1 MLLKK
6 NVVAD
11 ISNTLEHQGYLVES
25 VLPGFDYDT
34 GIFSKF
40 DIIAIR
46 QGNDA
51 VDVRLIKVSSSV
63 EDSKEYKD
71 IEKNF
76 KMVSIE
82 AYKMGE
88 KGRGLHLYKLIDGKW
103 RKVLNPEYSHYLR
116 NVDARQE
123 IVWGDKGTLFITDES
138 MLFVSGILKKPGK
151 YKRVDYLIREGVLDI
166 HLWEVEE

>member
-11 ISNTLEHQGYLVES
+11 ISDTLEHQGYLVES
-25 VLPGFDYDT
+25 VLLGFNYDT

-51 VDVRLIKVSSSV
+51 IDVRLIKVSSSV

-88 KGRGLHLYKLIDGKW
+88 KGRGL
-103 RKVLNPEYSHYLR
+103 
-116 NVDARQE
+116 A
-123 IVWGDKGTLFITDES
+123 FI
-138 MLFVSGILKKPGK
+138 
-151 YKRVDYLIREGVLDI
+151 
-166 HLWEVEE
+166 

>member
-6 NVVAD
+6 SVVAD

-71 IEKNF
+71 IELPYYLVF
-76 KMVSIE
+76 
-82 AYKMGE
+82 
-88 KGRGLHLYKLIDGKW
+88 R
-103 RKVLNPEYSHYLR
+103 NPSSH
-116 NVDARQE
+116 Q
-123 IVWGDKGTLFITDES
+123 
-138 MLFVSGILKKPGK
+138 
-151 YKRVDYLIREGVLDI
+151 
-166 HLWEVEE
+166 